1 MLALL
6 AASPAAFAAVALLFG
21 LIVGSFLNVVIYRL
35 PIMLERQWQAE
46 YAEVA
51 SAAAAGRIDAPS
63 LAPTPSHQSDAESA
77 QHGNPAAP
85 AAAEQSGMPAPSAR
99 FNLAVPRSI
108 CPSCRAP
115 IKGIHNIPLL
125 SYLALRGR
133 CAHCHARISFR
144 YPAVELSCAVAT
156 ALVAWRFGFNPAA
169 ACAAVVTWL
178 LIALTGIDLDHQLLP
193 DSLTL
198 PLLWLGLL
206 ASLTGWGLQA
216 GTALPVNPRSAII
229 GAAAGYLAL
238 WAVYHVFRLLT
249 GKEGMGYGDFKLLA
263 ALGAWLGWQMLLPIV
278 LLAAVVGAIVGGAL
292 ILTHRTERGNPMPFG
307 PFLAAAGWIA
317 LMWGP
322 QLVARY
328 LGLYA
333 PHV

>member
-1 MLALL
+1 VLALL

-21 LIVGSFLNVVIYRL
+21 LIVGSFLNVVIHRL
-35 PIMLERQWQAE
+35 PIMLERQWQAD

-51 SAAAAGRIDAPS
+51 AAS
-63 LAPTPSHQSDAESA
+63 
-77 QHGNPAAP
+77 AP
-85 AAAEQSGMPAPSAR
+85 AAAEPRPSPPAPR
-99 FNLAVPRSI
+99 FNLAVPRSV
-108 CPSCRAP
+108 CPSCHASIR
-115 IKGIHNIPLL
+115 GIHNIPLF

-133 CAHCHARISFR
+133 CASCHAHISLR
-144 YPAVELSCAVAT
+144 YPAVELICGIAT
-156 ALVAWRFGFNPAA
+156 ALVAWRFGFTPAA
-169 ACAAVVTWL
+169 ACAAVVTWF
-178 LIALTGIDLDHQLLP
+178 LIALAGIDLDHQLLP

-206 ASLTGWGLQA
+206 ASLSGWGLRA
-216 GTALPVNPRSAII
+216 GTALPVDPRSAII

-238 WAVYHVFRLLT
+238 WAVYHAFRLLT

-278 LLAAVVGAIVGGAL
+278 LLAAVVGALVGGAL
-292 ILTHRTERGNPMPFG
+292 ILARRTERGNPMPFG

-322 QLVARY
+322 ALVARY

-333 PHV
+333 PHG